1 MIISCVARAR
11 LRRLNLAFWSSP
23 IWSRPQNIGSANC
36 GSRLDGSTKWIQIR
50 FILDRGRLI
59 PAVVYVGGSRWLP
72 VSARCPNSGYGH
84 GRFIY
89 VIQHWPLSRPPAL
102 SLFGHYGNPPKIRRS
117 HPPLRGVKHFSNSTN
132 CTTKNTFW
140 RGVKRVKRTREIS
153 STLILKPTSD
163 IQYRTGKFQPIFQ
176 VEDSTSYVCPHF
188 IVHLQDLLYHFRMN
202 VSTS

>member
-117 HPPLRGVKHFSNSTN
+117 HPPLKRGVKHFSNSTN
-132 CTTKNTFW
+132 CSGLSNNFFCWELK
-140 RGVKRVKRTREIS
+140 KRACQIS
-153 STLILKPTSD
+153 STLVVDPSSGIWYQTSSN
-163 IQYRTGKFQPIFQ
+163 FP
-176 VEDSTSYVCPHF
+176 VEDSKHGKLHKLDVKTRSKICKW
-188 IVHLQDLLYHFRMN
+188 LL
-202 VSTS
+202 